1 MALQPAPL
9 LTSPAPQNQ
18 HTPSMRQYLEFK
30 AQYPQYLLLYRMG
43 DFYELF
49 FEDAKRG
56 SELLDIVLTE
66 RGRSKGQPI
75 PMAGIP
81 VVSLD
86 SYLAKLVQLGESAVV
101 CEQVGDSPSGR
112 GPMERQISRIVTPGT
127 LIEDELL
134 DAGRDTLLL
143 ALWLDTPIGLASLNL
158 SSGRFNVMELPSVE
172 DLYAE
177 LERLRPA
184 EILYPE
190 SYVPPE
196 WEGTHW
202 QPLSDWHFDAET
214 ATRLLCQQLGVHD
227 LSAFDCQDAPS
238 IIGAAGALLYYAQET
253 QQAALPHITSLQRE
267 RRDTHVYLD
276 ATTRRNLELEQ
287 ALSGDSRHSL
297 LGVMDKTVTAMGR
310 RCLSRWI
317 QSPLRDRQTLA
328 MRHQIVSHLLDGAH
342 RSPIR
347 EQLRKTSDIER
358 VIARLALYTA
368 SPRDLCG
375 LAQTLQ
381 RLPDLRHL
389 LENIG
394 AAEFD
399 SYRAH
404 LQSDPELAA
413 HLASALVENPPPT
426 IREGG
431 AIAPG
436 FDFEL
441 DELRELSRGADNFLL
456 EMETTERERTGIT
469 QLKVAYNRVHGYYI
483 EVPRSQAARVP
494 DHYRRRQTLKNYERY
509 LTSEL
514 KEFED
519 RILSARSRT
528 LEREKQV
535 YQNLLEGLVPHLDH
549 FKQCAAALAELDV
562 LCCFAEQ
569 AKAHHYCCPELVDE
583 PGIEIEAGRHP
594 VIELT
599 WNEPFVPN
607 DTQMSEQRRLLLIT
621 GPNMGGKSTY
631 MRQTAL
637 IVLMACIGSHVPA
650 QRARIGPIDRIFTR
664 IGASDDL
671 TSGRSTFMVEMTEAA
686 NILHHASE
694 CSLVLMDEIGRGT
707 STFDGMALALGC
719 AEYLATRNR
728 AFTLFSTHYFE
739 LTQLAEI
746 HPGIVNLHL
755 DATMHGQQ
763 IIFLHAVK
771 DGPASQSYGL
781 QVARLAGIPSEVLER
796 AQAYLL
802 ELEDD
807 STQRWARSNPQK
819 DLFVAPSK
827 PPSVPA
833 ALERLRQVKP
843 DQLSPKEAL
852 DLIYELQK
860 LDSPDDD

>member
-1 MALQPAPL
+1 
-9 LTSPAPQNQ
+9 
-18 HTPSMRQYLEFK
+18 MRQYLKFK
-30 AQYPQYLLLYRMG
+30 AQYPQHLLLYRMG

-86 SYLAKLVQLGESAVV
+86 SYLSKLVDLGESAVV

-112 GPMERQISRIVTPGT
+112 GPMERQVSRIITPGT
-127 LIEDELL
+127 LTEDELL
-134 DAGRDTLLL
+134 DARRDTLLL
-143 ALWLDTPIGLASLNL
+143 ALWPENPIGLASLNL
-158 SSGRFNVMELPSVE
+158 SSGRFNAVELPSTE
-172 DLYAE
+172 YLYAE

-190 SYVPPE
+190 SHTPPD
-196 WEGTHW
+196 WEDTHW
-202 QPLSDWHFDAET
+202 QPLSDWHFDVET
-214 ATRLLCQQLGVHD
+214 ATRLLCQQFGVHD

-238 IIGAAGALLYYAQET
+238 ATGAAGALLYYAQET
-253 QQAALPHITSLQRE
+253 QRAALPHITSLQRE
-267 RRDTHVYLD
+267 RRDTHIYLD
-276 ATTRRNLELEQ
+276 ATSRRNLELEETI
-287 ALSGDSRHSL
+287 SGDPRHSL
-297 LGVMDKTVTAMGR
+297 LGVLDKTATAMGR
-310 RCLSRWI
+310 RCLGRWI
-317 QSPLRDRQTLA
+317 QSPLRDRETLA
-328 MRHQIVSHLLDGAH
+328 TRHQIVSHLLDNTH
-342 RSPIR
+342 RAPIR
-347 EQLRKTSDIER
+347 EQLRKVSDIER
-358 VIARLALYTA
+358 VLARLALYTA
-368 SPRDLCG
+368 SPRDLYG

-381 RLPDLRHL
+381 RLPGLRRL
-389 LENIG
+389 LENID

-399 SYRAH
+399 SYRTH

-413 HLASALVENPPPT
+413 HLSSALVENPPPT

-431 AIAPG
+431 AIAAG
-436 FDFEL
+436 FDSEL
-441 DELRELSRGADNFLL
+441 DELLELSHGADNLLL
-456 EMETTERERTGIT
+456 EMEATEREHTGIA
-469 QLKVAYNRVHGYYI
+469 QLKVAYNRIYGYYI

-494 DHYRRRQTLKNYERY
+494 DHYRRRQTLKNSERY
-509 LTSEL
+509 LTPEL

-519 RILSARSRT
+519 RVLSARSRA

-535 YQNLLEGLVPHLDH
+535 YQDLLEGLVPYLNH
-549 FKQCAAALAELDV
+549 FKQCATALSELDV
-562 LCCFAEQ
+562 LCSFAEQ
-569 AKAHHYCCPELVDE
+569 AQAHHYCCPELVDK
-583 PGIEIEAGRHP
+583 PGVEIKAGRHP

-599 WNEPFVPN
+599 WDESFVPN
-607 DTQMSEQRRLLLIT
+607 DTLLSEQHRLLLIT

-637 IVLMACIGSHVPA
+637 IVLMACVGSHVPA
-650 QRARIGPIDRIFTR
+650 KQARVGPIDRIFTR

-694 CSLVLMDEIGRGT
+694 YSLVLMDEIGRGT

-739 LTQLAEI
+739 LTQLAET
-746 HPGIVNLHL
+746 HPEIVNLHL
-755 DATMHGQQ
+755 DATMHGQK
-763 IIFLHAVK
+763 IVFLHAVK
-771 DGPASQSYGL
+771 KGPASQSYGL
-781 QVARLAGIPSEVLER
+781 QVARLAGIPVPVLER

-807 STQRWARSNPQK
+807 SAQRWARGNPQK
-819 DLFVAPSK
+819 DLFV
-827 PPSVPA
+827 PPSDPPSIPA

-843 DQLSPKEAL
+843 DRLSPKEAL

-860 LDSPDDD
+860 LDADSGSKD

>member
-1 MALQPAPL
+1 
-9 LTSPAPQNQ
+9 
-18 HTPSMRQYLEFK
+18 MRQYLEFK
-30 AQYPQYLLLYRMG
+30 AQYPQHLLLYRMG

-112 GPMERQISRIVTPGT
+112 GPMERRISRIVTPGT

-143 ALWLDTPIGLASLNL
+143 ALWLDVPIGLASLNL
-158 SSGRFNVMELPSVE
+158 SSGRLNVMELPSAE
-172 DLYAE
+172 DLLAE
-177 LERLRPA
+177 LERLHPA

-190 SYVPPE
+190 SSVPPE
-196 WEGTHW
+196 WEDTHW
-202 QPLSDWHFDAET
+202 QPLSDWHFDVET
-214 ATRLLCQQLGVHD
+214 ATRLLCQQLEVHD

-238 IIGAAGALLYYAQET
+238 AVGAAGALLYYAREA
-253 QQAALPHITSLQRE
+253 QQAALPHITSLHRE
-267 RRDTHVYLD
+267 RRDAHVHLD

-297 LGVMDKTVTAMGR
+297 LGVLDKTVTAMGR
-310 RCLSRWI
+310 RCLGRWI
-317 QSPLRDRQTLA
+317 QSPLRDRKTLA
-328 MRHQIVSHLLDGAH
+328 TRHQIVSHLLDGAH

-347 EQLRKTSDIER
+347 EQLRRTSDIER
-358 VIARLALYTA
+358 VVARIALYAA

-381 RLPDLRHL
+381 HLPGLCRL
-389 LENIG
+389 LEDVD
-394 AAEFD
+394 AEEFD
-399 SYRAH
+399 PYRAD
-404 LQSDPELAA
+404 LQSDPELAG
-413 HLASALVENPPPT
+413 HLASALAESPPPT
-426 IREGG
+426 IRDGG
-431 AIAPG
+431 AIAAG
-436 FDFEL
+436 FDAEL
-441 DELRELSRGADNFLL
+441 DELRELSQGADSFLL
-456 EMETTERERTGIT
+456 EMETTERERTGIA

-483 EVPRSQAARVP
+483 EIPRSQAARVP
-494 DHYRRRQTLKNYERY
+494 DHYRRRQTLKNAERY
-509 LTSEL
+509 LTPEL

-519 RILSARSRT
+519 RILSARSRA

-535 YQNLLEGLVPHLDH
+535 YRNLLEGLVPHLNH

-562 LCCFAEQ
+562 LCCFSEQ
-569 AKAHHYCCPELVDE
+569 AKAHRYCCPELVDE

-607 DTQMSEQRRLLLIT
+607 DTLMSEQRRLLLIT

-650 QRARIGPIDRIFTR
+650 ERARIGPIDRIFTR

-671 TSGRSTFMVEMTEAA
+671 ASGRSTFMVEMTEAA

-719 AEYLATRNR
+719 AEHLATRNR

-763 IIFLHAVK
+763 IVFLHAVK

-781 QVARLAGIPSEVLER
+781 QVARLAGIPPEVLER

-819 DLFVAPSK
+819 DLFVAPSE

-833 ALERLRQVKP
+833 ALERLRQMKP
-843 DQLSPKEAL
+843 DRLSPKEAL

-860 LDSPDDD
+860 LDSPDDG

>member
-1 MALQPAPL
+1 MASRPTPL
-9 LTSPAPQNQ
+9 LTPSHPQDQ

-30 AQYPQYLLLYRMG
+30 AQYPQHLLLYRMG

-66 RGRSKGQPI
+66 RGRSKGQAI

-101 CEQVGDSPSGR
+101 CEQVGGSASGK

-134 DAGRDTLLL
+134 NAGRDTLLL
-143 ALWLDTPIGLASLNL
+143 ALWLDAPIGLASLNL
-158 SSGRFNVMELPSVE
+158 SSGRLNAMELSSVE
-172 DLYAE
+172 DVYAE
-177 LERLRPA
+177 LERLHPA

-190 SYVPPE
+190 SSVPPD
-196 WEGTHW
+196 WKDAHW
-202 QPLSDWHFDAET
+202 QPLSDWHFDVET
-214 ATRLLCQQLGVHD
+214 ATRLLCQQFEVHD

-238 IIGAAGALLYYAQET
+238 IVGAAGALLYYAQET
-253 QQAALPHITSLQRE
+253 QRAALPHITSLQRE
-267 RRDTHVYLD
+267 RRDAHVYLD
-276 ATTRRNLELEQ
+276 AATRRNLELEQ

-297 LGVMDKTVTAMGR
+297 LGVLDRTVTAMGR
-310 RCLSRWI
+310 RCLNRWI
-317 QSPLRDRQTLA
+317 QSPLRDREVLMT
-328 MRHQIVSHLLDGAH
+328 RHQIVSHLLDSA
-342 RSPIR
+342 RRNPIR
-347 EQLRKTSDIER
+347 EQLGKTSDIER
-358 VIARLALYTA
+358 VVARIALHTA
-368 SPRDLCG
+368 SPRDLYG

-381 RLPDLRHL
+381 CLPDLRRL
-389 LENIG
+389 LENI
-394 AAEFD
+394 AAKEFD
-399 SYRAH
+399 RYRAD
-404 LQSDPELAA
+404 LRSDPKRAA
-413 HLASALVENPPPT
+413 HLISALVENPPST
-426 IREGG
+426 IRDGG
-431 AIAPG
+431 AIALG
-436 FDFEL
+436 FDAEL
-441 DELRELSRGADNFLL
+441 DELRELSQGADSFLL

-469 QLKVAYNRVHGYYI
+469 QLKIAYNRIHGYYI
-483 EVPRSQAARVP
+483 EIPRSQTARAP

-509 LTSEL
+509 LTPEL
-514 KEFED
+514 KKFED
-519 RILSARSRT
+519 RILSARSRA
-528 LEREKQV
+528 LEREKHV
-535 YQNLLEGLVPHLDH
+535 YQVLLEGLVPHLNH
-549 FKQCAAALAELDV
+549 FKQCAGALAELDV

-569 AKAHHYCCPELVDE
+569 AEAHHYCCPELTRE
-583 PGIEIEAGRHP
+583 PGIKIETGRHP
-594 VIELT
+594 VIELIR
-599 WNEPFVPN
+599 NEPFVPN
-607 DTQMSEQRRLLLIT
+607 DTLMSKQRRLLLIT

-650 QRARIGPIDRIFTR
+650 ECARIGPIDRIFTR

-686 NILHHASE
+686 SILHHASE
-694 CSLVLMDEIGRGT
+694 RSLVLMDEIGRGT

-719 AEYLATRNR
+719 AEHLAVRNR

-755 DATMHGQQ
+755 DATMHGQR

-781 QVARLAGIPSEVLER
+781 QVARLAGIPPEILRR

-807 STQRWARSNPQK
+807 STQRWARSSPQK
-819 DLFVAPSK
+819 DLFAT
-827 PPSVPA
+827 PPEPRTVPKV
-833 ALERLRQVKP
+833 LERLRQVDA

-852 DLIYELQK
+852 DLIYELRK
-860 LDSPDDD
+860 LDSLPNH